1 MWLWFDWELY
11 FVFIVFLYFRNQ
23 SMKVLFGILVVGGNI
38 IYIIDMLPLLY
49 KYQPDQNHT
58 LIPILNM
65 FVNLYFFHKC
75 CSDDPGEITLTNL
88 ERYKSVYQYD
98 GKLYIPNTKCRT
110 CHFVKPARSKHC
122 SKLYYKTFDPD
133 CTWLILSTE

>member
-38 IYIIDMLPLLY
+38 ICIIDMLPLLY

-58 LIPILNM
+58 LIPILNV